1 MSKLFI
7 NKNTGKT
14 AKPPKINPSSIWDS
28 KKSVIGRKSKL
39 RALIHEHEK
48 SQASIFNYSGISHA
62 GIKLIHVS
70 NIRNMSNP
78 PHEQLN
84 PLCEWEIF

>member
-1 MSKLFI
+1 MMSKLFI

-14 AKPPKINPSSIWDS
+14 AKKKTPKINPLPIWD
-28 KKSVIGRKSKL
+28 KSKL
-39 RALIHEHEK
+39 RALIHKQEK

-70 NIRNMSNP
+70 NIRGMSNL
-78 PHEQLN
+78 PHEKLN
-84 PLCEWEIF
+84 TLCEWEIF